1 MRFSDWNVLVFSRR
15 VHVVMYDAERKRE
28 RAYLSSMDRRFSYCS
43 SCSVSP
49 TGSVGMRRSDG
60 GSLCGKKPSSR
71 GSKGPGRS
79 VLTGGDGVQE
89 EELRE
94 ERSE

>member
-1 MRFSDWNVLVFSRR
+1 VRCSKK
-15 VHVVMYDAERKRE
+15 ER

-43 SCSVSP
+43 SCKLSP
-49 TGSVGMRRSDG
+49 TGSVGMRRSEG
-60 GSLCGKKPSSR
+60 GESCGENPSSR
-71 GSKGPGRS
+71 GSKGPGRP